1 MPLIMTYNAAGFKN
15 ENIKQL
21 IEMLKEKY
29 TISTYRTTIAK
40 DIAPLQEFGVD
51 VIVIPMMKPLG
62 GSDIKKG

>member
-1 MPLIMTYNAAGFKN
+1 MTYNVAGFKN

-40 DIAPLQEFGVD
+40 DIAALQEFGVD
-51 VIVIPMMKPLG
+51 VIVIPAMKPLG